1 MRDELKPLFTD
12 AIRFWEKA
20 RILFNLV
27 LTAIAFGTLWYLLHG
42 IGPAWRYLGHNVL
55 LVFIL
60 AVVANI
66 AYCAA
71 YPIDTLVQMSDFHE
85 GWRKGRWYL
94 WGIGT
99 AFAAALAV
107 ASIVGL
113 PRLFHQ

>member
-1 MRDELKPLFTD
+1 MREEIKPLVTD

-20 RILFNLV
+20 RILFNVV
-27 LTAIAFGTLWYLLHG
+27 LTVIAFGTLWYLLKG
-42 IGPAWRYLGHNVL
+42 FGPAWRYLGHNVL

-60 AVVANI
+60 AMLANI

-71 YPIDTLVQMSDFHE
+71 YPIDTLVQLSDFQQ
-85 GWRKGRWYL
+85 GWRKGRWFL

-99 AFAAALAV
+99 AFAAALTV

-113 PRLFHQ
+113 PQLFR